1 MMYREILMQLRQPWY
16 DEQETAQQNAP
27 KLLGLLNEFGGE
39 DEEEEIAKL
48 LTIVTGNADDPE
60 DVLDEVYGDLLR
72 RAE

>member
-1 MMYREILMQLRQPWY
+1 MYREILMQLRRPWY
-16 DEQETAQQNAP
+16 DEQESAEQNAP

-39 DEEEEIAKL
+39 DEEEEITKL
-48 LTIVTGNADDPE
+48 LTIVSGQADDPE

>member
-1 MMYREILMQLRQPWY
+1 MYREILLQLRQPWY
-16 DEQETAQQNAP
+16 DEKESAEQHAP

-39 DEEEEIAKL
+39 EEGEQIAKL
-48 LTIVTGNADDPE
+48 LTIVSGSADDPE